1 MSHLKKEMV
10 DKCLSLLREYI
21 DEASLSS
28 KKESAILALN
38 QLQKI
43 TAGNNDPTP
52 QFSCTYKPRAANP

>member
-1 MSHLKKEMV
+1 MSHLKKEIA
-10 DKCLSLLREYI
+10 DKCISLLREYI

-43 TAGNNDPTP
+43 TAGNDPTP
-52 QFSCTYKPRAANP
+52 QLACSSRPRIIG